1 MSETIADTGARQ
13 RPRRW
18 TMRRASGVVRS
29 VLLNIT
35 AAAGAVCIV
44 LVVLALV
51 FHISLVMFRTGSMAP
66 TIPTGSL
73 AVVKRIPADQAKV
86 GEVVTVDRPGHK
98 LPITH
103 RVVSVTPAADGSTT
117 LVLKGDANASVDPAP
132 YHVHTVRRVIW
143 HAPGLAR
150 VIVWFGRPLVLATL
164 TVLVA
169 ALVTW
174 VLWPR
179 REEDDGED
187 ARSVAEPDGRSDSG
201 ALP

>member
-1 MSETIADTGARQ
+1 LSEVTAESRQ

-18 TMRRASGVVRS
+18 TPRRVSGVVRS

-73 AVVKRIPADQAKV
+73 AVVKRIPADQARV
-86 GEVVTVDRPGHK
+86 GDVVTVNRPGHQ

-103 RVVSVTPAADGSTT
+103 RVVSVTPGGDGNAT
-117 LVLKGDANASVDPAP
+117 LVLKGDANASVDAAP
-132 YHVHTVRRVIW
+132 YRVHTVRQVIW
-143 HAPGLAR
+143 HAAGLAR

-179 REEDDGED
+179 REENDEQDEAAED
-187 ARSVAEPDGRSDSG
+187 AAARTGSG
-201 ALP
+201 APP